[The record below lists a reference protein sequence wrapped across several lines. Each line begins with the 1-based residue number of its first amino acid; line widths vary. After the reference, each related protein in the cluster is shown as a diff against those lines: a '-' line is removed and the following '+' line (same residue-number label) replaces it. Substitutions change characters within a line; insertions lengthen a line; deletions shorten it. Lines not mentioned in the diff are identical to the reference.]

1 VITYYKSRFLSPPVV
16 YVQHEGSWKSYAPG
30 GRIQNNLGP
39 LPSHIL
45 QNVEEVSH
53 VEVEDLVREYSAE
66 AGRLEAERRL
76 PPPDWGIGGWLILPV
91 IGLFVSCIGS
101 LYLLFRGVIPILR
114 SWDTF
119 TSPDSSLYHPLLGPY
134 FGFITFIDIAILVV
148 SIFLLVLIFKRKRI
162 LPTIIIYAYTA
173 FVFVTLVNFVAIVT
187 FIYQFMA
194 ERGDTAEASSLVT
207 QGIVDVVLRG
217 IITCGI
223 WIPYFLYSKRVR
235 NTFDQPWNSKRAAL
249 SHTNPRAA
257 ILASLAAEASSP
269 ATAPDPA
276 VPVGD
281 ADLSAGAAAEN
292 ARPAEPP
299 FEEVPQALVTG
310 ERPVSAPAP
319 QSRILLVPLVAIMV
333 IILGVVIGLG
343 VWRSANP
350 PRVANPVTVTTD
362 ANGNKLK
369 HYSNA
374 ATGFSFDYPADWVL
388 DSGRAPSSLPGF
400 QVNVRDPQGAR
411 IDNEAVD
418 GFMVVAYDSSTV
430 EALPGLSELHST
442 VETNIQAS
450 AAAQGYEIITDVTDV
465 TINGMPAVTVTCK
478 VPMPSGEKFTAPM
491 YYLIGADRLYFVM
504 LSFTE
509 DPSDNT
515 KPKVEA
521 ILNSLHHQP

>member
-1 VITYYKSRFLSPPVV
+1 MITYYKSRFLSPPVV
-16 YVQHEGSWKSYAPG
+16 YVQHDESWKSYAPG

-45 QNVEEVSH
+45 QNVEEVSY

-76 PPPDWGIGGWLILPV
+76 PPPEWGIGGWLILPI

-101 LYLLFRGVIPILR
+101 LYSLFREVIPILR

-134 FGFITFIDIAILVV
+134 FGFITFIDVAIFVV
-148 SIFLLVLIFKRKRI
+148 SIFLLVLIFKRKHI

-173 FVFVTLVNFVAIVT
+173 FVFVTLVDFVAVVT

-194 ERGDTAEASSLVT
+194 ERGDAAEASSFVT

-249 SHTNPRAA
+249 SHTTSRAA
-257 ILASLAAEASSP
+257 TWPRSRLRP
-269 ATAPDPA
+269 RPRP
-276 VPVGD
+276 PPRRWCVGE
-281 ADLSAGAAAEN
+281 ADLIADAAAED
-292 ARPAEPP
+292 AGPAEVPV
-299 FEEVPQALVTG
+299 EEAPQPLGTG
-310 ERPVSAPAP
+310 ERPMSAPTP
-319 QSRILLVPLVAIMV
+319 QSRILLIPLVAIMV

-350 PRVANPVTVTTD
+350 PQVANPVTVTTD
-362 ANGNKLK
+362 ANGNTLK
-369 HYSNA
+369 HYSNT

-388 DSGRAPSSLPGF
+388 DSSRAPGSLPGF

-411 IDNEAVD
+411 IDNEAGRWIHGGRLRLVYRRGVARSFRTAFHGRD
-418 GFMVVAYDSSTV
+418 EYSSECRRSRLRDPYGCDRRDHQRHARRYGDVQAANAERGEVHGAHVLPDRRRSPVLRHVVVHGGFF
-430 EALPGLSELHST
+430 GHH
-442 VETNIQAS
+442 Q
-450 AAAQGYEIITDVTDV
+450 AQG
-465 TINGMPAVTVTCK
+465 GSHP
-478 VPMPSGEKFTAPM
+478 
-491 YYLIGADRLYFVM
+491 
-504 LSFTE
+504 
-509 DPSDNT
+509 
-515 KPKVEA
+515 
-521 ILNSLHHQP
+521 